1 MKGLTTESPEGQ
13 TEIETYIKSL
23 ETYVATLERLSE
35 AQTKRIDL
43 LEKHVEVYQTLSEMD
58 EQTLK
63 DYKSNNPSRV

>member
-1 MKGLTTESPEGQ
+1 MKGPTAASPEVQ
-13 TEIETYIKSL
+13 AEIETYIKSL

-63 DYKSNNPSRV
+63 DYKSNKPSRF

>member
-1 MKGLTTESPEGQ
+1 MRRLTTESPEGQ
-13 TEIETYIKSL
+13 TEIEIYIRSL

-43 LEKHVEVYQTLSEMD
+43 LEKHVEVYQTLSEMN

-63 DYKSNNPSRV
+63 DYKSNKPSRF

>member
-1 MKGLTTESPEGQ
+1 MKGPTTASPEVQ
-13 TEIETYIKSL
+13 AEIETYIKSL
-23 ETYVATLERLSE
+23 ETYVATLESLSE

-63 DYKSNNPSRV
+63 DYKSNKPSRF

>member
-1 MKGLTTESPEGQ
+1 MKGPTTASPAGQ
-13 TEIETYIKSL
+13 AEIETYIKSL

-58 EQTLK
+58 EQSLK
-63 DYKSNNPSRV
+63 DYKSNKPSRF

>member
-1 MKGLTTESPEGQ
+1 MKRLTTESPEGQ

-23 ETYVATLERLSE
+23 ETYVSTLERLSE

-63 DYKSNNPSRV
+63 DYKSNKPSRF

>member
-1 MKGLTTESPEGQ
+1 MKGPTTASPAVQ
-13 TEIETYIKSL
+13 AEIETYIKSL

-63 DYKSNNPSRV
+63 DYKSNKPSRF

>member
-1 MKGLTTESPEGQ
+1 MKGPTAASPEVQ
-13 TEIETYIKSL
+13 VEIETYIKSL

-35 AQTKRIDL
+35 AQTRRIDL

-63 DYKSNNPSRV
+63 DYKSNKPSRF